1 MGGGHANLT
10 ILIHSLAKNYLDL
23 ILIDTHHLFSET
35 KIALAGD
42 VAEKL
47 KFKNNE
53 TDVDGSM
60 SHDHEGLGSEFGEEE
75 EVSERPE

>member
-1 MGGGHANLT
+1 M
-10 ILIHSLAKNYLDL
+10 
-23 ILIDTHHLFSET
+23 
-35 KIALAGD
+35 
-42 VAEKL
+42 
-47 KFKNNE
+47 FKNNE